1 MLAKHLD
8 LIDSDSLVLMFIES
22 LFAWLLII
30 SPLLLHIHLYSRM
43 RLVATQTHN

>member
-43 RLVATQTHN
+43 RLVATQIHN